1 MADELRLDDP
11 AWVRSQYADESALEV
26 RQSVYAAGEDGS
38 PFDVVLAALAE
49 VSPRRVLEVGGGQG
63 AFAARLQRE
72 LDCAVVGADVSE
84 RMVELQRSRGL
95 TAQVGDVQQLP
106 FADGEFDAA
115 VANYML
121 YHVADLD
128 RALAQLARVLRPG
141 GRLVAATNAVAHLQ
155 ELWALVGR
163 DRRSEGTFNDENGAA
178 WLRQHFARVER
189 RDAGGWTTFPDE
201 ESVRRYIGS
210 SGRWT
215 EQLSRLPAFETPLR
229 ARVASAVFVADTGP
243 HHA

>member
-1 MADELRLDDP
+1 MADEARLDDP
-11 AWVRSQYADESALEV
+11 AWVRAQYADESALEV
-26 RQSVYAAGEDGS
+26 RQAVYAAGEDGS
-38 PFDVVLAALAE
+38 PFDVAFAALAE

-63 AFAARLQRE
+63 TFAERLQRE
-72 LDCAVVGADVSE
+72 LGCAVLGVDLSA

-95 TAQVGDVQQLP
+95 TAQVADVHELP

-121 YHVADLD
+121 YHVGDLD

-141 GRLVAATNAVAHLQ
+141 GRLVATTNAVSHLQ

-178 WLRQHFARVER
+178 WLQRHFARVER
-189 RDAGGWTTFPDE
+189 RHAGGWTTFADE
-201 ESVRRYIGS
+201 EAVRRYIGS

-215 EQLSRLPAFETPLR
+215 AELERLPSFETPLR
-229 ARVASAVFVADTGP
+229 ARVASAVFLADT
-243 HHA
+243 AR